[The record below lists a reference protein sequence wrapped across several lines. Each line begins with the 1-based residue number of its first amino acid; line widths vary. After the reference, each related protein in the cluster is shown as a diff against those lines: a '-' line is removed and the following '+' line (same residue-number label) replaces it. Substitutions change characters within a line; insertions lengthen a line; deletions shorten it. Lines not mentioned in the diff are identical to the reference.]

1 MIYERIPVYSGRIK
15 RGGSAASS
23 MDFVSTVLSL
33 SQKHDEGAN
42 SGRGKGGRMGDP
54 RGCRKERRYHG
65 MNAVESEGESGAA
78 QGWSRGGCRGGG
90 EGRKRDG
97 KKARRRERA
106 GIRRNKRG
114 IFVPATNPNG
124 EKRTFLFSFTRQ
136 PTYPPT
142 FMSAVSED

>member
-1 MIYERIPVYSGRIK
+1 MIYERIPEYSGRIK
-15 RGGSAASS
+15 RGGSTASS

-33 SQKHDEGAN
+33 SQKHDKGAN
-42 SGRGKGGRMGDP
+42 SGRGKGEGRETRAGA
-54 RGCRKERRYHG
+54 GRKGGTTART
-65 MNAVESEGESGAA
+65 AVESEGESGTAEGNER
-78 QGWSRGGCRGGG
+78 GWG
-90 EGRKRDG
+90 GRKRDG
-97 KKARRRERA
+97 KNARWRERA